1 MNVQCL
7 QVHTMRHGRPQVPRQ
22 SFTREPLFRSPPGVS
37 EPSEGAIVRRER
49 WMYLRQTRR
58 DKRNQS
64 PIPSTGNSR
73 GVLGAVPSR
82 RPATGGKSLDGSF
95 GSSMALFGPVGP
107 WRGVSEGC
115 SKHEPGRV
123 LYGSVSVLT
132 VLALDQ
138 WSKRR
143 CVSASRAE
151 PHKRVGPL
159 GRAIGGC
166 MTQVVRGR
174 RQCRLVS

>member
-37 EPSEGAIVRRER
+37 EPSEGAMDVPAPDQKGQKKSITNPV
-49 WMYLRQTRR
+49 
-58 DKRNQS
+58 
-64 PIPSTGNSR
+64 TGNSR